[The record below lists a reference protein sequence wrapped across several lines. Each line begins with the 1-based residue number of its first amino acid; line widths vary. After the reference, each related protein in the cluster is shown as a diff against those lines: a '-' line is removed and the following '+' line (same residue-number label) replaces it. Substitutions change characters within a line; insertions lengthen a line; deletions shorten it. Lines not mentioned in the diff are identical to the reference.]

1 MRNELIAEVAF
12 LLFAAVANPDSIPM
26 TSAPPP
32 TSRELSEIQAR
43 FTFRGEARLSR
54 QGTRSI
60 LSHPQFGFGGIDYGE
75 VIGED
80 GWPAAQSLP
89 RPISW
94 TEVDTLW
101 RRNSRAGIG
110 AVIGAVVLSLP
121 AGAWGHDRWPSREDT
136 FLTVATTAL
145 GATAGGIL
153 GATVGSAWFT
163 WERVRPAPTPSRG
176 HGPSP

>member
-80 GWPAAQSLP
+80 GWPARVATLSNG
-89 RPISW
+89 W

-110 AVIGAVVLSLP
+110 AVIGAVVP
-121 AGAWGHDRWPSREDT
+121 ASCGRLGARPMAVPEDT